1 MADRQELQ
9 KWADERDLVLEDG
22 LIQNTEAI
30 TRQEANQ
37 KSSLWMLRWR
47 NRICEDTGDT
57 FDITQCGF
65 LYRSGVSS

>member
-1 MADRQELQ
+1 MADLQELQ
-9 KWADERDLVLEDG
+9 KWAAERDLVLEDG

-30 TRQEANQ
+30 TRQEAGQ

-47 NRICEDTGDT
+47 NRVCEDTGSV
-57 FDITQCGF
+57 FDITQSGF